1 MKRSADGLNA
11 YQVLGVPKSATPE
24 DVRKAYLALAKV
36 WHPDVC
42 SEPQAN
48 ERFQSIQAAYSLLKD
63 SGGRELYDAIE
74 EAEKSKDALA
84 EYRRKQ
90 AERRAE
96 TKRRRGRHF
105 GGRGGLF
112 R

>member
-1 MKRSADGLNA
+1 MKRGSEGLNA
-11 YQVLGVPKSATPE
+11 YQVLGVSKSASPE
-24 DVRKAYLALAKV
+24 DIRKAYLELVKV

-42 SEPQAN
+42 SLPDAN
-48 ERFQSIQAAYSLLKD
+48 ERFQRIQAAYSALKD
-63 SGGRELYDAIE
+63 GGLREVYDAIE
-74 EAEKSKDALA
+74 EAEKSKTALA
-84 EYRRKQ
+84 NYRKQQ

-96 TKRRRGRHF
+96 AKRRRGRHF